1 MPPSALQ
8 QKMKISI
15 NAVPLFFFFL
25 MIRRPPRSTLFPYTT
40 LFRSSESKRQ
50 RILHGG
56 KRFLL
61 PLFSLWVD
69 DKSLRP
75 AFAPQGRI
83 GGWGNGI
90 AGAGLVLERQ
100 KTPPQSRHTQTSDAA
115 LCFATKNEDLYQRC
129 ATFLFFFNDT
139 ATTEIYT
146 LSLHDALPIFRIQTT
161 AHSPRRQAL
170 SPPTV
175 FPLGR
180 R

>member
-83 GGWGNGI
+83 GGCELGI
-90 AGAGLVLERQ
+90 ASDGLLQQLDGGLIVLAIFQADVHQRAQ
-100 KTPPQSRHTQTSDAA
+100 VKVIGLGIRA
-115 LCFATKNEDLYQRC
+115 L
-129 ATFLFFFNDT
+129 
-139 ATTEIYT
+139 
-146 LSLHDALPIFRIQTT
+146 
-161 AHSPRRQAL
+161 
-170 SPPTV
+170 
-175 FPLGR
+175 
-180 R
+180 